1 MKHVDR
7 SELLALGAYE
17 QIRDRFRA
25 RVIELKKRRRI
36 NIGPHMSLV
45 FENHDTVLLQIQEM
59 LRTERISDERAI
71 AHELETYNELIPAEG
86 NLSGSLYIEYDD
98 PGERRVMLERFA
110 SLREQLHL
118 VIGEQTATARFATH
132 FGEEMERL
140 PAVNYLTFEVG
151 KERAAALRDASVPVL
166 IEVSHPDYRQRLTL
180 PPDLRAQ
187 LQHDLEG

>member
-17 QIRDRFRA
+17 QIRDRFRS

-36 NIGPHMSLV
+36 NIGPHMSLM

-71 AHELETYNELIPAEG
+71 AHELETYNELIPAQG

-98 PGERRVMLERFA
+98 PDERRVMLERFA

-118 VIGEQTATARFATH
+118 VTGGQSVTARFATH
-132 FGEEMERL
+132 FGEEMDRL
-140 PAVNYLTFEVG
+140 PAVNYVMFAVG
-151 KERAAALRDASVPVL
+151 KESATALRDAAVPAL
-166 IEVSHPDYRQRLTL
+166 LEVSNPDYIQGVAL
-180 PPDLRAQ
+180 PPELRAE
-187 LQHDLEG
+187 LLHDLEG

>member
-71 AHELETYNELIPAEG
+71 AHELETYNELIPADG
-86 NLSGSLYIEYDD
+86 SLSGTLYIEYDD
-98 PGERRVMLERFA
+98 PAERRVMLERFA

-118 VIGEQTATARFATH
+118 VIGDQSITARFATH
-132 FGEEMERL
+132 FGEEMDRL
-140 PAVNYLTFEVG
+140 PAVNYVMFEVG
-151 KERAAALRDASVPVL
+151 KERAAALRDVAVPAA
-166 IEVSHPDYRQRLTL
+166 IEVSHPDYRQHVAPSPER
-180 PPDLRAQ
+180 RAE
-187 LQHDLEG
+187 LLHDLES